1 MKEVITNKYYA
12 NKYLIKEIK
21 AQQLD
26 IGKNIHER
34 ETNVIKRALICA
46 NNLITSRIKNKRM
59 DDDDESKNKIIDEL
73 TTEYLKCMRESDKCR
88 EKESK
93 NPN

>member
-1 MKEVITNKYYA
+1 
-12 NKYLIKEIK
+12 
-21 AQQLD
+21 
-26 IGKNIHER
+26 
-34 ETNVIKRALICA
+34 
-46 NNLITSRIKNKRM
+46 M